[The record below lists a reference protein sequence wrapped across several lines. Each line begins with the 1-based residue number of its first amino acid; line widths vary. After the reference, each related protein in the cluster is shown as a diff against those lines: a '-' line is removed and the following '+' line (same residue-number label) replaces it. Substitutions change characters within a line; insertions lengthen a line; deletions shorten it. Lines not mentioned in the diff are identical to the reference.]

1 MKERQDMC
9 LLGGGEPSIEAD
21 ALATG
26 LDGSIRSE
34 GGEPSM
40 EADALVSPPAVGPEM
55 LTTVP
60 SPSGAAKLG
69 VVVRFMGGA
78 YG

>member
-1 MKERQDMC
+1 MKERQDM
-9 LLGGGEPSIEAD
+9 
-21 ALATG
+21 G
-26 LDGSIRSE
+26 LHG

-40 EADALVSPPAVGPEM
+40 EADALVSLPAVGPEM
-55 LTTVP
+55 LATVP
-60 SPSGAAKLG
+60 SPSCVANLG